1 MFANSKKEVV
11 LPPFAKL
18 GVGMAAGVSGWMF
31 VHPADVVKVRM
42 QLDGGKSKTS
52 GLTVL
57 KKIWDNE
64 GIAGI
69 TSGLSAAIARQV
81 TYTAMRLA
89 LYDQISET
97 IASKGYEP
105 SFTTRVVSGLSAGGL
120 ASFLACPIEV
130 SLVRMQADG
139 RLPKVERRGYTNVF
153 NALIRIAKEDGILAY
168 WRGATPTV
176 ARAMVVSATQLG
188 CYDQAKQ
195 FYKAALKL
203 QDGISLQLLSSV
215 SAGFVY
221 SLASLPL
228 DNAKTRMQ
236 TQSKLPNGSFLYT
249 STVQT
254 LVTVAQKE
262 GISSL
267 WSGFGAY
274 FLRGGGH
281 TVFMLLFKEQYDK
294 LAKEYFSS

>member
-1 MFANSKKEVV
+1 MFANSKKETVI
-11 LPPFAKL
+11 PPFAKL
-18 GVGMAAGVSGWMF
+18 GVGMAAGVSGWLF

-42 QLDGGKSKTS
+42 QLDGGKSKAN
-52 GLTVL
+52 GFTVF
-57 KKIWDNE
+57 KQIWQNE
-64 GIAGI
+64 GLAGV

-97 IASKGYEP
+97 IVSKGYEP
-105 SFTTRVVSGLSAGGL
+105 SFTTRVVSGLSAGGI

-139 RLPKVERRGYTNVF
+139 RLPKIEQRGYTNVF

-195 FYKAALKL
+195 FYKSLLNLA
-203 QDGISLQLLSSV
+203 DGIPLQLLSSV

-221 SLASLPL
+221 SVASLPL
-228 DNAKTRMQ
+228 DTAKTRMQ
-236 TQSKLPNGSFLYT
+236 TQTKSPNGKFLYT

-254 LVTVAQKE
+254 LMSVAQKE
-262 GISSL
+262 GIVSL
-267 WSGFGAY
+267 WSGFSAY

-281 TVFMLLFKEQYDK
+281 TVFMLLFKEQYDR
-294 LAKEYFSS
+294 LAKHYYSS